1 MINRYV
7 AKPLRRDLYSPT
19 WSVTQ
24 TRSFKKRCSA
34 QRWLDKKLSPV
45 ECTRYTYHRDRARA
59 DFGEIRDDKRQH
71 LLEVIET
78 ELMIVPSVGELGIT
92 P

>member
-1 MINRYV
+1 MRNRYT
-7 AKPLRRDLYSPT
+7 AQLFARNRYSPT

-34 QRWLDKKLSPV
+34 QRWLERKLSPV
-45 ECTRYTYHRDRARA
+45 ECTRYTYHRERARA
-59 DFGEIRDDKRQH
+59 DFGEIRDDKRRQ
-71 LLEVIET
+71 LLEVVEA
-78 ELMIVPSVGELGIT
+78 ELLIVPSVGELGVT